1 MPLDALATQLG
12 RPQLHDDITKFL
24 LGRLFPDGD
33 YENDVAVDEFPH
45 ISPCAKVGT
54 HLSATIVFH
63 APSEISGLHGMWREI
78 IHCNPSWYR
87 TYPRFDTVFVTVD
100 PTTWGMS
107 RFRAARLQC
116 LILVPYDV
124 F

>member
-1 MPLDALATQLG
+1 MPLDALAAQLG

-24 LGRLFPDGD
+24 HSRLLPDGD
-33 YENDVAVDEFPH
+33 YENDVAVNEFPH
-45 ISPCAKVGT
+45 ISPRSKVGT

-63 APSEISGLHGMWREI
+63 APSEISGPHGMRREI
-78 IHCNPSWYR
+78 IRCNPSWYR
-87 TYPRFDTVFVTVD
+87 TYPRFDTVLVTVD

-107 RFRAARLQC
+107 RFCVACLRC
-116 LILVPYDV
+116 LISVPYDV